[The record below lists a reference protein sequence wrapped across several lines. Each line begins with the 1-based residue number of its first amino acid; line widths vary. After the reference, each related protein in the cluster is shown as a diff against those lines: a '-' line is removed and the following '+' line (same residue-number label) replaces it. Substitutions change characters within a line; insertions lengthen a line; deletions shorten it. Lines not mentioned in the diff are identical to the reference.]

1 MYSLAVYLSLGLL
14 LAVEKRLPPRTVA
27 KPVSKRS
34 RKRRPAA
41 ERAGVGLGT
50 VYRHS
55 PQRSDLIMAVFQI
68 QVDACAH
75 AASALAGKYEPG
87 EALAH

>member
-1 MYSLAVYLSLGLL
+1 MYSLPAYVPLRLH
-14 LAVEKRLPPRTVA
+14 LAVERRLPPRTVA

-41 ERAGVGLGT
+41 ERASVGLGA

-87 EALAH
+87 EALAY

>member
-1 MYSLAVYLSLGLL
+1 MYSLTAYMPLRLL
-14 LAVEKRLPPRTVA
+14 LAVEKRLPLRTVA

-50 VYRHS
+50 VYRHP
-55 PQRSDLIMAVFQI
+55 PQRSDIIMAVFQI

-87 EALAH
+87 EALAR

>member
-1 MYSLAVYLSLGLL
+1 MYRLAVYLPLRLL

-55 PQRSDLIMAVFQI
+55 PQRSDLIMAVLQI